1 MCLSVDGRLL
11 AVALRGAAGC
21 LLLTAPQL
29 QPLARLSGG
38 QGGPCSGLAM
48 PGERVMACWADG
60 TMLTWPMVE
69 KAGAEARRGAQ
80 EASLARR
87 ERCLE
92 SRSGLVLATSSR

>member
-69 KAGAEARRGAQ
+69 KQVPRRDEELRRQ
-80 EASLARR
+80 ASPGGRGVW
-87 ERCLE
+87 
-92 SRSGLVLATSSR
+92 SPDPGWF